1 MSEKNNHREKAR
13 THNPIA
19 KLKRD
24 IEFSVRLR
32 DREMYFQTT
41 WGLFS
46 PRRLDDGSRM
56 LINKIELESN
66 HDTLD
71 LGCGYGAVGLAI
83 ARDCPDGQVH
93 LVDKDF
99 IAVEYAAKNAAR
111 NHLSNCH
118 AYLSNAFSK
127 VPDMQFDN
135 IVSNLPANVGREMLE
150 IILNDAKTHLKP
162 GGKLYVVTIAGLRKF
177 IKRNFIEVFGNYEKL
192 KQGKTYTVGVAVNS
206 DQ

>member
-1 MSEKNNHREKAR
+1 MSEKNNHIEKAR

-24 IEFSVRLR
+24 IEFSVKLR
-32 DREMYFQTT
+32 DRDMYFQTT

-56 LINKIELESN
+56 LVNKIELESN

-71 LGCGYGAVGLAI
+71 LGCGYGAIGLAI

-99 IAVEYAAKNAAR
+99 IAVEYAMKNAAR
-111 NHLSNCH
+111 NHLGGT
-118 AYLSNAFSK
+118 APQQVRAAARRAAER
-127 VPDMQFDN
+127 
-135 IVSNLPANVGREMLE
+135 I
-150 IILNDAKTHLKP
+150 AK
-162 GGKLYVVTIAGLRKF
+162 R
-177 IKRNFIEVFGNYEKL
+177 
-192 KQGKTYTVGVAVNS
+192 S
-206 DQ
+206 